1 MTRHGSVAEALGA
14 MNELR
19 AAATESAQDAAELA
33 LRARELRTAR
43 QRERAQLDG
52 VAIRMLGLLA
62 ERPADIAP
70 NPATPEAHQRDL
82 MVAA

>member
-1 MTRHGSVAEALGA
+1 MTRHGNVAEVVGA
-14 MNELR
+14 MQELR
-19 AAATESAQDAAELA
+19 AAATETAQDAAELT

-52 VAIRMLGLLA
+52 VAIRMLALLA
-62 ERPADIAP
+62 ERPVDIARK
-70 NPATPEAHQRDL
+70 PATAEAHQHDL